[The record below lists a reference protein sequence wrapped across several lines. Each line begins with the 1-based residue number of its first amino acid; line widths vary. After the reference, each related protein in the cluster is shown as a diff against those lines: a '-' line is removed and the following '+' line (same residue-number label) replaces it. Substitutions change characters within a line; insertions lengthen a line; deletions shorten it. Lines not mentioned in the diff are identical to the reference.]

1 MRQDAADW
9 LTAPVTDLDLRR
21 AVHGVLL
28 AAFDGTDVPA
38 WVRDADGLGGVCLFA
53 TNTPDAA
60 GTARLIADLRS
71 AHPDL
76 VVTIDE
82 EGGDV
87 TRLEA
92 ATGSSLP
99 GASALGVVDDV
110 ELTRRVGQALGA
122 VLKACDVDVTLAPV
136 VDVATHPENVML
148 GARAISAD
156 PEVVARH
163 GAAFVSGLH
172 TVDVGGCAKH
182 APGHGDTAVDSHLGV
197 PVLGIALDLL
207 HARELVPFRA
217 VVEAGVDAVMLA
229 HLLVPALGDGLTS
242 LEPAAPALLRD
253 LGFDGAILTDALD
266 MGAVLE
272 RTGGD
277 IGEAAVRALA
287 AGSDLLCLGS
297 PAHIDEDVFRH
308 VVASVETAVHEGRL
322 SQARLLDAG
331 ARAARLRRRGVAVIA
346 LDDALAA
353 LTALGAEVAA
363 RAAEQ
368 HGDVTLR
375 PGDGLVDLRFRAAYA
390 ASSTQDVA
398 PTVLTERLGLVA
410 GEPEGRRVAVL
421 TKDRS
426 PEVADLLRRRPDAV
440 VIHVGFPGAGPQA
453 GTAGHATNIVSV
465 NGGGLASVLEA
476 VRRCTPTGGDG
487 PRPETVEDWRSLVA
501 LQAPT
506 EERNP
511 RTTDLDTLDSAGL
524 IGAVLAED
532 AAVAAAVAAQSD
544 ALARLVDAGVSALA
558 AGGLVHYVGAGT
570 SGRLGA
576 LDAAELLPTYGV
588 GSDAPG
594 FRAHLAGGEG
604 AMLRAVEGAEDDAD
618 AGAAAVDGVGP
629 HDLVIG
635 IAASGRTPYVGGAL
649 TAARAAGAATALV
662 ATNPHAT
669 LAAQVDVAVL
679 IDSGPEVVTG
689 STRMKAG
696 TATKIALNAFS
707 TAVMVRLGK
716 TYGNLM
722 VDVAPTND
730 KLRARC
736 VRMLVQATGAAEADA
751 AAALADAGDV
761 RVALVALAAG
771 VSTGSAREALAAV
784 PPDPARI
791 GDPGGI
797 RGAIERARE
806 RR

>member
-1 MRQDAADW
+1 M
-9 LTAPVTDLDLRR
+9 TDLDLRR

-60 GTARLIADLRS
+60 GTARLIADLRTS
-71 AHPDL
+71 HPDL

-122 VLKACDVDVTLAPV
+122 VLKACDIDVTLAPV
-136 VDVATHPENVML
+136 LDVATHPENVML
-148 GARAISAD
+148 AARAISSD

-197 PVLGIALDLL
+197 PVLGVALDLL

-217 VVEAGVDAVMLA
+217 AVDAGVDAVMLA

-242 LEPAAPALLRD
+242 LEPAVPALLREM
-253 LGFDGAILTDALD
+253 GFEGAIVTDALD

-297 PAHIDEDVFRH
+297 PAHIDEAAFRH
-308 VVASVETAVHEGRL
+308 VVATIESAVHEGRL
-322 SQARLLDAG
+322 DRERLLDAG

-346 LDDALAA
+346 LDDALEA

-368 HGDVTLR
+368 RGDVTLH
-375 PGDGLVDLRFRAAYA
+375 PGDGLLDLRFRAAYA

-398 PTVLTERLGLVA
+398 PTVLIGRLGLVP

-440 VIHVGFPGAGPQA
+440 VVHVGFPGAGPQA
-453 GTAGHATNIVSV
+453 DHLVSV
-465 NGGGLASVLEA
+465 NGGGLSSVLEA
-476 VRRCTPTGGDG
+476 VRRCTPTGAEAT
-487 PRPETVEDWRSLVA
+487 RAEHVEAVEDWRSLVA

-532 AAVAAAVAAQSD
+532 ATVAAAVAAQSN
-544 ALARLVDAGVSALA
+544 ALARLVDAGVAALA

-618 AGAAAVDGVGP
+618 AGADDVAGVGP

-649 TAARAAGAATALV
+649 SAARAAGAATALV

-696 TATKIALNAFS
+696 TATKLALNAFS

-736 VRMLVQATGAAEADA
+736 VRMLVQATGAAETDA

-771 VSTGSAREALAAV
+771 VSTGTARDALAAV